1 MELKIYHIS
10 VITFDGSSNGGGG
23 DTRLRNKELSVGL
36 KVRAERSNYSRRE
49 VAPTRFRAYTYT
61 MSNN

>member
-23 DTRLRNKELSVGL
+23 GILDSEIRNQVLGL
-36 KVRAERSNYSRRE
+36 KWGLRGRTILEE
-49 VAPTRFRAYTYT
+49 K
-61 MSNN
+61 